1 LNFLP
6 QNSIGGYNEMSEKT
20 ALLLIDVQN
29 IMFSYE
35 GGSLWN
41 EQQVL
46 KNITFLREKAHKSNV
61 PIIYIQHTDP
71 SSDSML
77 SEGKVTW
84 EIHQDVRPRP
94 TDTVIQKSS
103 WDAFYQTTLYK
114 KLQELEIGKLV
125 IAGMQTEFCLDTTC
139 RRAYSLGYKENILVK
154 DAHSTFDTAV
164 LSASKIVDHHNNMLG
179 GRFVTLKQVNEI
191 IF

>member
-1 LNFLP
+1 MDFFPHNLT
-6 QNSIGGYNEMSEKT
+6 GGYNQMSEKT

-35 GGSLWN
+35 GGSLCN

-46 KNITFLREKAHKSNV
+46 QNITSLREKAQQSNV

-71 SSDSML
+71 SSDSIL
-77 SEGKVTW
+77 SEGKDTW
-84 EIHQDVRPRP
+84 EIHRDVRPLP
-94 TDTVIQKSS
+94 TDIVIQKSS
-103 WDAFYQTTLYK
+103 WDAFYQTTLHK
-114 KLQELEIGKLV
+114 KLQELEIEKLV
-125 IAGMQTEFCLDTTC
+125 FAGMQTEFCLDTTC

-164 LSASKIVDHHNNMLG
+164 LSASKIVEHHNNTLG
-179 GRFVTLKQVNEI
+179 GRFVTLKEVNEI

>member
-1 LNFLP
+1 MNFSP
-6 QNSIGGYNEMSEKT
+6 QKSIGGYNEMSKKT

-46 KNITFLREKAHKSNV
+46 KNIIFLRENAHKSNI
-61 PIIYIQHTDP
+61 PIIYIQHTDS

-84 EIHQDVRPRP
+84 EIHRDVRPLP

-103 WDAFYQTTLYK
+103 WDAFYQTNLHK

-164 LSASKIVDHHNNMLG
+164 LSASKIVEHHNNMLG

-191 IF
+191 VF

>member
-1 LNFLP
+1 
-6 QNSIGGYNEMSEKT
+6 MSKRK
-20 ALLLIDVQN
+20 ALLLVDVQN
-29 IMFSYE
+29 IMFSYQV
-35 GGSLWN
+35 GSLWN

-46 KNITFLREKAHKSNV
+46 KNIISLRENAHKSNI
-61 PIIYIQHTDP
+61 PIIYIQHTD
-71 SSDSML
+71 SSSNSML
-77 SEGKVTW
+77 SEGKVIW
-84 EIHQDVRPRP
+84 EIHQDVRPLP

-103 WDAFYQTTLYK
+103 WDAFYQTTLHK

-164 LSASKIVDHHNNMLG
+164 LPASKIVEHHNNMLG
-179 GRFVTLKQVNEI
+179 GRFVTLKEVNEV

>member
-1 LNFLP
+1 
-6 QNSIGGYNEMSEKT
+6 MSKKT

-46 KNITFLREKAHKSNV
+46 QNITYLREKAHQSNV

-71 SSDSML
+71 SYNSML

-84 EIHQDVRPRP
+84 EIHRDVSPLP
-94 TDTVIQKSS
+94 TDIVIQKSS
-103 WDAFYQTTLYK
+103 WDAFYQTTLHK
-114 KLQELEIGKLV
+114 KLQELEIGRLV

-164 LSASKIVDHHNNMLG
+164 LSSSKIVEHHNNILG
-179 GRFVTLKQVNEI
+179 GRFVTLKEVKKI

>member
-1 LNFLP
+1 M
-6 QNSIGGYNEMSEKT
+6 IKKT

-46 KNITFLREKAHKSNV
+46 KNIISLRDNAHKSNI
-61 PIIYIQHTDP
+61 PIIYIQHTDS

-84 EIHQDVRPRP
+84 EIHRDVRPRP

-114 KLQELEIGKLV
+114 KLQELEIEKLV

-164 LSASKIVDHHNNMLG
+164 LSASKIVEHHNNMLG

>member
-1 LNFLP
+1 
-6 QNSIGGYNEMSEKT
+6 MSKKT

-29 IMFSYE
+29 IMFSYK

-46 KNITFLREKAHKSNV
+46 KNITSLREKAHQSNV

-84 EIHQDVRPRP
+84 EIHQDVRPLP
-94 TDTVIQKSS
+94 IDTVIQKSS
-103 WDAFYQTTLYK
+103 WDAFYQTTLHE
-114 KLQELEIGKLV
+114 KLQELKIGKLV

-139 RRAYSLGYKENILVK
+139 RRAYSLGYKENILVR

-164 LSASKIVDHHNNMLG
+164 LSASKIVEHHNNMLG

>member
-1 LNFLP
+1 MNFLP
-6 QNSIGGYNEMSEKT
+6 QKSIGGYNEMSKKT

-46 KNITFLREKAHKSNV
+46 KNIIYLRENAHKSNI
-61 PIIYIQHTDP
+61 PIIYIQHTDS

-84 EIHQDVRPRP
+84 EIHRDVRPLP

-103 WDAFYQTTLYK
+103 WDAFYQTTLHK

-164 LSASKIVDHHNNMLG
+164 LSASKIVEHHNNMLG

>member
-1 LNFLP
+1 MNFLP
-6 QNSIGGYNEMSEKT
+6 QKSIGGYNEMSEKT

-29 IMFSYE
+29 IMFSYK
-35 GGSLWN
+35 GGFLWN

-46 KNITFLREKAHKSNV
+46 KNITSLREKAHQSNA
-61 PIIYIQHTDP
+61 PIIYIQHTEP
-71 SSDSML
+71 SSSSIL

-84 EIHQDVRPRP
+84 EIHQDVRPLP
-94 TDTVIQKSS
+94 IDTVIQKSC
-103 WDAFYQTTLYK
+103 WDAFYQTTLHE
-114 KLQELEIGKLV
+114 KLQELKIGKLV

-164 LSASKIVDHHNNMLG
+164 LSASKIVEHHNNMLG
-179 GRFVTLKQVNEI
+179 GRFVSLREVNEI

>member
-1 LNFLP
+1 ME
-6 QNSIGGYNEMSEKT
+6 GYNQMSKKT

-46 KNITFLREKAHKSNV
+46 QNITSLREKAYQSNV

-71 SSDSML
+71 SSGSIL
-77 SEGKVTW
+77 SEGKATW
-84 EIHQDVRPRP
+84 EIHRDVRPLP
-94 TDTVIQKSS
+94 TDIVIQKSS
-103 WDAFYQTTLYK
+103 WDAFYQTTLHK
-114 KLQELEIGKLV
+114 KLQELEIEKLV

-164 LSASKIVDHHNNMLG
+164 LSASKIVEHHNNMLG
-179 GRFVTLKQVNEI
+179 GRFVTLREVNEI

>member
-1 LNFLP
+1 
-6 QNSIGGYNEMSEKT
+6 MSKKT
-20 ALLLIDVQN
+20 ALLLVDIQN

-35 GGSLWN
+35 GGTVWN

-46 KNITFLREKAHKSNV
+46 RNISSLLTKARQSNIT
-61 PIIYIQHTDP
+61 IIHIQHTDP

-77 SEGKVTW
+77 SEGKFTW
-84 EIHQDVRPRP
+84 EIHRDVRPLPAEIVVRK
-94 TDTVIQKSS
+94 DS
-103 WDAFYQTTLYK
+103 WDAFYQTILHN
-114 KLQELEIGKLV
+114 KLQELGIRNLV

-154 DAHSTFDTAV
+154 DAHSTFDMDV
-164 LSASKIVDHHNNMLG
+164 LSADKIIKHNNNILG
-179 GRFVTLKQVNEI
+179 GRFVTLKESREI

>member
-1 LNFLP
+1 ME
-6 QNSIGGYNEMSEKT
+6 GYNQMSKKT

-46 KNITFLREKAHKSNV
+46 QNITCLREKAHQSSV
-61 PIIYIQHTDP
+61 PTIYIQHTDP
-71 SSDSML
+71 CSGSVL
-77 SEGKVTW
+77 SEGKVAW
-84 EIHQDVRPRP
+84 EIHRDVRPLP
-94 TDTVIQKSS
+94 TDIVIQKSS
-103 WDAFYQTTLYK
+103 WDAFYQTTLHK
-114 KLQELEIGKLV
+114 KLQELEIEKLV

-154 DAHSTFDTAV
+154 DAHSTFDTTV
-164 LSASKIVDHHNNMLG
+164 LAASKIVEHHNNMLG
-179 GRFVTLKQVNEI
+179 DRFVTLREVNEI

>member
-1 LNFLP
+1 
-6 QNSIGGYNEMSEKT
+6 MSKKT

-35 GGSLWN
+35 GGPLWN

-46 KNITFLREKAHKSNV
+46 QNITSLREKAHQSNV

-84 EIHQDVRPRP
+84 EIHEDVRPYQQTQLFKNLLGTHFIKQLYIKNFRNL
-94 TDTVIQKSS
+94 KS
-103 WDAFYQTTLYK
+103 
-114 KLQELEIGKLV
+114 
-125 IAGMQTEFCLDTTC
+125 
-139 RRAYSLGYKENILVK
+139 EN
-154 DAHSTFDTAV
+154 
-164 LSASKIVDHHNNMLG
+164 
-179 GRFVTLKQVNEI
+179 
-191 IF
+191 